1 MIGFINTERQR
12 HSTPTAWLL
21 LLWLT
26 TLLQIQQAA
35 SLAIIPESIR
45 ARRHH
50 YPFAPDWRGSL
61 NQKETTPES
70 SSADVDASTNVRAAT
85 TSDDNGNLEARDS
98 IRKPGPQMA
107 ITTPTVAASPSY
119 FPPYKGAGSKPS
131 PASSASSVPPKNYSQ
146 QPPKN
151 KGDSNS
157 DSKPSNNIPPSGGA
171 GGDLFSTPITSDL
184 SLPAC
189 LPSQPDHP
197 APRKGI
203 KSQGGAIP
211 TNKFHA
217 NFFLGS
223 QSSTVW
229 THPYSLQWPKGQG
242 DSGAWGLAVSHV
254 DASQRF
260 FGEQDPNGS
269 GAARWFGS
277 PVGRADV
284 VLSEEELEKGNAT
297 GGVEL
302 TTQDVKEHSVRMQ
315 LSSGGNVRLEAPVVQ
330 GMGMVTA
337 LYKQG
342 TPVIKSGVGWS
353 MVTKA
358 MGVVKTGVVKYRLVM
373 SDGATWLLYATGG
386 GVSAIKRGELG
397 GLGLDVQDNH
407 TAVAKESFT
416 GMLQLAKLPGG
427 GNGTEGAADAEKL
440 FDAACGTYATGV
452 ELSGSVDGQKGRY
465 SFHFQ
470 KEGLPSN
477 SSLVMFALP
486 HHQASFSSETA
497 AKVASKVKLDTTTK
511 GVAVAVVGDEWTM
524 EEDVSKA
531 MSIGFVPWTPEAGS
545 VKAIS
550 DSAKEYI
557 TTVAQHEL
565 LGTWQGQGMLN
576 QTDQPSMY
584 YGGKAL
590 AKFAAILVA
599 VNDVLGDTDLA
610 KKGLEQL
617 KVAFARYA
625 ENQQKYPLVYDSR
638 SSFSPLNTAAVTN
651 KHNRGLG
658 RHRLFR
664 VLHHR

>member
-1 MIGFINTERQR
+1 MIGILNIERQR

-35 SLAIIPESIR
+35 CLTIPESIR
-45 ARRHH
+45 ARRH
-50 YPFAPDWRGSL
+50 YFPLAPDWRGSL

-70 SSADVDASTNVRAAT
+70 SGADADASTNVRAAT
-85 TSDDNGNLEARDS
+85 TSDDAGNLSARDTLFPE
-98 IRKPGPQMA
+98 INPNELYKPAPRPIGKTGPQMA
-107 ITTPTVAASPSY
+107 VGTPKGAPSPSY
-119 FPPYKGAGSKPS
+119 PFPPYKGPGSKPS
-131 PASSASSVPPKNYSQ
+131 PASSQSHPPKGYNQ
-146 QPPKN
+146 QPPRP
-151 KGDSNS
+151 KGDPNPK
-157 DSKPSNNIPPSGGA
+157 SKPFGDFPPSGGAGGA
-171 GGDLFSTPITSDL
+171 GGDLFSTPITSDT
-184 SLPAC
+184 SLPGC
-189 LPSQPDHP
+189 LQTQPDHP
-197 APRKGI
+197 VPRKGI
-203 KSQGGAIP
+203 KQSEGSIP
-211 TNKFHA
+211 TNKFYA

-223 QSSTVW
+223 QSSSVW

-242 DSGAWGLAVSHV
+242 DSGAWGLAVSQV

-260 FGEQDPNGS
+260 FGDEDPSGS
-269 GAARWFGS
+269 GAKRWFGS

-302 TTQDVKEHSVRMQ
+302 TTQDLKEHSVRMQ
-315 LSSGGNVRLEAPVVQ
+315 LSSGGEVKLEAPVVQ

-353 MVTKA
+353 MITQA
-358 MGVVKTGVVKYRLVM
+358 MGGAGKPGVVKYRLVLN
-373 SDGATWLLYATGG
+373 DGATWLLYATGG
-386 GVSAIKRGELG
+386 DVSAIKRGELG
-397 GLGLDVQDNH
+397 GLDLDVQGNN
-407 TAVAKESFT
+407 TAVAKGSFT

-427 GNGTEGAADAEKL
+427 GNGTEGASDAEKL

-452 ELSGSVDGQKGRY
+452 ELSGSVDGDKGRY
-465 SFHFQ
+465 TFHFQ
-470 KEGLPSN
+470 KEGMASN

-497 AKVASKVKLDTTTK
+497 AKVVSSVKLDTTTK
-511 GVAVAVVGDEWTM
+511 GTAVAVVGDEWTM
-524 EEDVSKA
+524 EEDVTKPL
-531 MSIGFVPWTPEAGS
+531 SIGFVPWTPEAGS
-545 VKAIS
+545 VKDIS
-550 DSAKEYI
+550 DTAKEYI
-557 TTVAQHEL
+557 KNVAQQEL
-565 LGTWQGQGMLN
+565 FGTWQGLSMLN

-590 AKFAAILVA
+590 AKFASILVA

-625 ENQQKYPLVYDSR
+625 ENQQKYPLVYDRRLFWSR
-638 SSFSPLNTAAVTN
+638 SA
-651 KHNRGLG
+651 RIMY
-658 RHRLFR
+658 
-664 VLHHR
+664 